1 MTVPTALN
9 SGEPTRVGAGSDTVT
24 LVEGATFCL
33 SDRLGD
39 VVPGGSHGLFFRDA
53 RVLSRW
59 ELRVDG
65 QVAESLSVDSSEAF
79 TAQFI
84 LRRAP
89 RAGLADS
96 TLLVVRE
103 RLLADG
109 LRETITLENMDRDS
123 TVVSL
128 ELHADADFADL
139 FSVKEG
145 RTPLGGAEILWPTG
159 SSCWSTGPS
168 GCRGCPWRPRVLRGV
183 AGLAGLASGGG
194 PGPIWQTE
202 IVAQPTLGSQPSIP
216 GCTPTSTW
224 AHATR
229 PARSRPG
236 AIRRPMSKPATGPQL
251 AWCWRAPK
259 VIWVRCRFM
268 TRIVAAA
275 RSWPPVRPGS

>member
-9 SGEPTRVGAGSDTVT
+9 SGEPARIGAGSDTVT

-33 SDRLGD
+33 SDRHGD

-65 QVAESLSVDSSEAF
+65 QVAESLSVESSEAF
-79 TAQFI
+79 AAQFI

-89 RAGLADS
+89 HAGLADS

-103 RLLADG
+103 RLVADG
-109 LRETITLENMDRDS
+109 LREIISLHNLAHES

-145 RTPLGGAEILWPTG
+145 RAPLGW
-159 SSCWSTGPS
+159 
-168 GCRGCPWRPRVLRGV
+168 RGDDRGRR
-183 AGLAGLASGGG
+183 G
-194 PGPIWQTE
+194 
-202 IVAQPTLGSQPSIP
+202 
-216 GCTPTSTW
+216 
-224 AHATR
+224 AHAGR
-229 PARSRPG
+229 KDRAGAR
-236 AIRRPMSKPATGPQL
+236 A
-251 AWCWRAPK
+251 
-259 VIWVRCRFM
+259 VRDGLR
-268 TRIVAAA
+268 
-275 RSWPPVRPGS
+275 